1 MRHKDHI
8 GYLLVA
14 NGLIDRFS
22 DVAFDRPAE
31 QDVLRLPYGRAGV
44 SIPAPQVSDTGICYY
59 DRRTG
64 ETLRDTAPGWKHEGS
79 YSTLIKIRVDGCKLR
94 VEGNP
99 SAVNRLDNL
108 DGYRSL
114 DDCIAVYNQILLEY
128 ARPVRFLAV
137 ATIHEVH

>member
-1 MRHKDHI
+1 MSLPTGPQSRMFYD
-8 GYLLVA
+8 YLTV
-14 NGLIDRFS
+14 
-22 DVAFDRPAE
+22 E
-31 QDVLRLPYGRAGV
+31 QVYSHPLPK
-44 SIPAPQVSDTGICYY
+44 VSDTGICYY

-64 ETLRDTAPGWKHEGS
+64 ETIRDTAPGWKHEGS

-108 DGYRSL
+108 DGYRSRMTASRSTTKSFL
-114 DDCIAVYNQILLEY
+114 STATSTV
-128 ARPVRFLAV
+128 LAV

>member
-1 MRHKDHI
+1 MFYD
-8 GYLLVA
+8 YLTV
-14 NGLIDRFS
+14 
-22 DVAFDRPAE
+22 E
-31 QDVLRLPYGRAGV
+31 QVYPYPLPK
-44 SIPAPQVSDTGICYY
+44 VSDTGICYY

-114 DDCIAVYNQILLEY
+114 DDCIAVSTKSFLSTATSTVFGGCHDSRSALSGGF
-128 ARPVRFLAV
+128 ARVMTARSPAWSATVRVFGV
-137 ATIHEVH
+137 ST